1 MKLRSIL
8 IGGCAVSALMA
19 SAYENK
25 TEDRAY
31 FATNPA
37 NGVGKAATIT
47 IDGKLDDW
55 SEDMMIARN
64 GANNMSTAFKG
75 THENNVIDIYAIYAA
90 WDDQNLYVAWQMCNT
105 GDTWARPG
113 DGPLTDYGKPGDI
126 PFIVA
131 LSVDPS
137 SQPMTG
143 KLEDGKCVWVDG
155 AGMGT
160 TFDMSSVHVDH
171 MLFMSG
177 KPGQGAPGIFT
188 PVNAKGDTNYF
199 DGCTLFSAAGV
210 SYDRADGFLPAELWR
225 QKTTADYDFS
235 GTLISDPSCIEA
247 IYDIESYQN
256 IINNDVEGLQ
266 PHDTA
271 YDTFYEIK
279 IPLKALGITRQ
290 WLEANGIGCRVIG
303 TRGESAIDCCPF
315 DPAMIDNAFE
325 CYGKDASTTGEKD
338 DLDVIT
344 YAMADI
350 AKIRD
355 LSNIEPLP
363 DPEPDPDPDPDPDP
377 TPGPGPTPG
386 PDDNGDVLPEGSYAV
401 YYIGS
406 KFTSPNAYIWDAGD
420 GNREYAGAWPGSP
433 MTKVTVN
440 GREMW
445 RYSFQPESAL
455 IKPMVIFNNPG
466 QTGDMTLVNYGI
478 YDDNGYTGNDV
489 NVTTG
494 VELNY
499 ADDAAE
505 AVWFDLQG
513 HRLNDAPAERGI
525 YIRVTSGKAQ
535 KVMVN
540 L

>member
-1 MKLRSIL
+1 MKLKSTL
-8 IGGCAVSALMA
+8 IYGCAVSALMA

-25 TEDRAY
+25 TESRAY

-137 SQPMTG
+137 SQAMTG
-143 KLEDGKCVWVDG
+143 KLEDGKCVWVDD

-160 TFDMSSVHVDH
+160 TFDMTSVHVDH

-177 KPGQGAPGIFT
+177 KPGQGVPGIFT
-188 PVNAKGDTNYF
+188 PVNAKGDTNYGA
-199 DGCTLFSAAGV
+199 GCTLFSAAGV

-225 QKTTADYDFS
+225 QKTTADYDFD

-247 IYDIESYQN
+247 IYDSGSYQN
-256 IINNDVEGLQ
+256 IINNDVEGLK

-279 IPLKALGITRQ
+279 IPLKVLGITRQ

-338 DLDVIT
+338 DLDIIT

-350 AKIRD
+350 AKVRD

-363 DPEPDPDPDPDPDP
+363 DPTPDPDPDP
-377 TPGPGPTPG
+377 TPDPDPDPTPD
-386 PDDNGDVLPEGSYAV
+386 PDPAPVDGSYAI
-401 YYIGS
+401 YYIGTNYS
-406 KFTSPNAYIWDAGD
+406 TPYTYIWDSGD
-420 GNREYAGAWPGSP
+420 GDKEYSGKWPGSA

-445 RYSFQPESAL
+445 RYTFLPENPL
-455 IKPMVIFNNPG
+455 ITPMVIFNSGNG
-466 QTGDMTLVNYGI
+466 AQTKNLELINHGI
-478 YDDNGYTGNDV
+478 YDDNGYTGNNV
-489 NVTTG
+489 NVSTG

-499 ADDAAE
+499 AADSSE
-505 AVWFDLQG
+505 AVWFDMQG
-513 HRLNDAPAERGI
+513 HRLDGAPANQGI
-525 YIRVTSGKAQ
+525 YIRVAAGKAQ
-535 KVMVN
+535 KVMVT